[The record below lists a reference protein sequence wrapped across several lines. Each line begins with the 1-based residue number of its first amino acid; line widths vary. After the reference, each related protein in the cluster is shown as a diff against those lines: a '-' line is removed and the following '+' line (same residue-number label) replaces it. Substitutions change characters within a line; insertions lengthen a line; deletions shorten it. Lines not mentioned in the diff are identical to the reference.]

1 MIAFSSARV
10 LRATRKNLNKNN
22 TTSELSGDCRSLLL
36 RLHCTLVKDMG
47 THVVKG
53 LLDATNSVNFSLQ
66 SATRRSD
73 ICQINIDYK
82 QLSNLVR

>member
-1 MIAFSSARV
+1 M
-10 LRATRKNLNKNN
+10 
-22 TTSELSGDCRSLLL
+22 
-36 RLHCTLVKDMG
+36 LHCTLVIDMG

-73 ICQINIDYK
+73 ICPLNIYYSSS
-82 QLSNLVR
+82 SNSILVR

>member
-1 MIAFSSARV
+1 M
-10 LRATRKNLNKNN
+10 
-22 TTSELSGDCRSLLL
+22 
-36 RLHCTLVKDMG
+36 LHCTLVIDMG